1 MNYESYRVIDFGVCL
16 QSQPFIIIGSDE
28 VQRISRKGMDVSSC
42 RRPRFRVSTSEIP
55 PFRLETDIR
64 YRWPRKSRVHRV
76 PYQLL
81 SQFPPPTMFAFQIL
95 LLWLCSVIIVAAPT
109 ADSTIPAVHQHDKRA
124 AECYPPTRFETLD
137 TVDINPIDCG
147 LAIRDMP
154 TTMKLGDGDMF
165 APLGGFGNTV
175 HDGSPFRL
183 PRHFAS
189 GSYMIGVT
197 MAPGVWAKPT
207 VQAGT
212 KSLSKLLVS
221 SLYVRLCPN
230 HTGAGGTTCQAS
242 ISRSISMFSSM
253 PTISTFW
260 YRSTTS

>member
-1 MNYESYRVIDFGVCL
+1 
-16 QSQPFIIIGSDE
+16 
-28 VQRISRKGMDVSSC
+28 
-42 RRPRFRVSTSEIP
+42 
-55 PFRLETDIR
+55 
-64 YRWPRKSRVHRV
+64 
-76 PYQLL
+76 
-81 SQFPPPTMFAFQIL
+81 MFAFQIL

-197 MAPGVWAKPT
+197 MAPGGMGKTDSASWNEIAVKAAGIVTLCATLPKPHRRGGHD
-207 VQAGT
+207 VSGEHKQIHIDVFKHADYLDFLVPINDFLSPA
-212 KSLSKLLVS
+212 SLLRAHV
-221 SLYVRLCPN
+221 
-230 HTGAGGTTCQAS
+230 
-242 ISRSISMFSSM
+242 
-253 PTISTFW
+253 
-260 YRSTTS
+260 